1 MAEAEIPTED
11 HEALVNWARRQQ
23 RLTAS
28 ISEFAVAITSIRDD
42 GSALQQ
48 LVSRTRTLL
57 DVDMAY
63 ISLNGTDGSGFTHIV
78 ETEGVFTEEYRK
90 LRMPLG
96 AGVLGRVAQAGGPV
110 QTVSYEGDDL
120 IVHDS
125 EVDRIVAAE
134 GVEAILGAP
143 MRSGGRVVGALMAAN
158 RYRHRFT
165 AEQVSLA
172 QTLANLAAVAIENS
186 TRLEQLTMSVQS
198 LRSRSVEAER
208 QLQIERR
215 LTSADEAL
223 MDAIVTGG
231 ELAELRAGMS
241 SAIGRDVKLVDLT
254 VRYDLR
260 SDAAEIGDEERPLF
274 VLSARTDS
282 PMLHQ
287 RDDGTNAVV
296 MAAVREDELVGG
308 VMVDGEV
315 SGGDELVLRRCAK
328 VLGAFLSARSRER
341 GDIVRRRRELLEHVL
356 GPGPGGIS
364 DAATRQLGELGVRAG
379 EPFRILVADGSEAP
393 LRDFEHRLEL
403 DFGTTLLHATL
414 DGQFVAIIPEAAFA
428 TIREGLEGR
437 GARRWG
443 RMLVGHSPELHA
455 FDIVPEEF
463 ALVLRVIEAARRSG
477 DTRTVVSLAS
487 YGAIGAFLSKV
498 TIEPTRRAIEQF
510 IGPLRAYDAEHESN
524 LIETAGAYLD
534 AGRSVAQAARA
545 LHVHENTIRQ
555 RLDRIA
561 ALLGRDWSVGQRGLD
576 THIMLAA
583 NRLVGD

>member
-78 ETEGVFTEEYRK
+78 ETDGVFTEEYRN

-231 ELAELRAGMS
+231 EPRRTARRHELGDRPRREARRPDRALRPPRRR
-241 SAIGRDVKLVDLT
+241 GRD
-254 VRYDLR
+254 
-260 SDAAEIGDEERPLF
+260 
-274 VLSARTDS
+274 
-282 PMLHQ
+282 
-287 RDDGTNAVV
+287 
-296 MAAVREDELVGG
+296 
-308 VMVDGEV
+308 
-315 SGGDELVLRRCAK
+315 
-328 VLGAFLSARSRER
+328 
-341 GDIVRRRRELLEHVL
+341 RRRRAAALRAL
-356 GPGPGGIS
+356 GPHRLA
-364 DAATRQLGELGVRAG
+364 DAA
-379 EPFRILVADGSEAP
+379 P
-393 LRDFEHRLEL
+393 
-403 DFGTTLLHATL
+403 
-414 DGQFVAIIPEAAFA
+414 
-428 TIREGLEGR
+428 
-437 GARRWG
+437 ARR
-443 RMLVGHSPELHA
+443 RHE
-455 FDIVPEEF
+455 
-463 ALVLRVIEAARRSG
+463 RRRHG
-477 DTRTVVSLAS
+477 
-487 YGAIGAFLSKV
+487 
-498 TIEPTRRAIEQF
+498 RRA
-510 IGPLRAYDAEHESN
+510 RA
-524 LIETAGAYLD
+524 
-534 AGRSVAQAARA
+534 
-545 LHVHENTIRQ
+545 
-555 RLDRIA
+555 
-561 ALLGRDWSVGQRGLD
+561 
-576 THIMLAA
+576 
-583 NRLVGD
+583 